1 MHSRRGS
8 RKELIS
14 TARRAAWASLA
25 FALRARAAVTVDVEV
40 RELDAG
46 VRMIA
51 ADSGT
56 GLFRP
61 QMFLVDSIENGA
73 GFMTWPVEQP
83 RFEQALKDTRK
94 LIGEWEDP
102 SKHACEG
109 SCPACLR
116 DWSNTPFHPIIDWRL
131 AADLLEVLIDG
142 QLTTDR
148 WAQIRT
154 AAVAGVAADF
164 GWTVI
169 EDGARPVID
178 CGDGTRSWSCIRW
191 TPSTRRSR
199 TAWRQSTAPRW
210 FSTCSTS
217 TGGRARCTGG
227 AKPREGGICS
237 CWLPKASGARNSR
250 RT

>member
-61 QMFLVDSIENGA
+61 QMFLADSIENGA

-109 SCPACLR
+109 SCPAYLR

-178 CGDGTRSWSCIRW
+178 CGDGTRVVVVHPLDAVDASLAHGLA
-191 TPSTRRSR
+191 TKHGPALVFDVFNFDRR
-199 TAWRQSTAPRW
+199 P
-210 FSTCSTS
+210 
-217 TGGRARCTGG
+217 G
-227 AKPREGGICS
+227 EVY
-237 CWLPKASGARNSR
+237 R
-250 RT
+250 RR